1 MQIPVYPHISRDNTR
16 KRLIA
21 TYGEIIILRYLSEKA
36 KQISLHQNQIFY
48 VMKKTLVVYGS
59 STGTCQDLAER
70 IAKKLGLPSDC
81 VVDVAKLTNTQIADA
96 EALLLGSST
105 WGDGELQ
112 DDWYDGLKT
121 LKSAGLDGKTVAL
134 FGCGDSASY
143 PDTFSSAIGEIYKE
157 IADSGCTI
165 TGKVATEGYTF
176 DGSEAVIDGEF
187 VGLPLDEINE
197 SDMTDQR
204 IDTWL
209 DSIKGKLA

>member
-1 MQIPVYPHISRDNTR
+1 MSTWLNLRTR
-16 KRLIA
+16 RLP
-21 TYGEIIILRYLSEKA
+21 TLR
-36 KQISLHQNQIFY
+36 
-48 VMKKTLVVYGS
+48 
-59 STGTCQDLAER
+59 
-70 IAKKLGLPSDC
+70 
-81 VVDVAKLTNTQIADA
+81 
-96 EALLLGSST
+96 LLGTST
-105 WGDGELQ
+105 WGAGELQ

-143 PDTFSSAIGEIYKE
+143 PDTFCSAIGEIYKE

>member
-1 MQIPVYPHISRDNTR
+1 
-16 KRLIA
+16 
-21 TYGEIIILRYLSEKA
+21 
-36 KQISLHQNQIFY
+36 
-48 VMKKTLVVYGS
+48 MKKTLVVYGS

-134 FGCGDSASY
+134 FGCGDSSSFS
-143 PDTFSSAIGEIYKE
+143 DTFCSAMGEIHDGL
-157 IADSGCTI
+157 AATGCTFV
-165 TGKVATEGYTF
+165 GQVDASGYTY
-176 DGSEAVIDGEF
+176 DDSAAESGGKF
-187 VGLPLDEINE
+187 VGLALDEVNE
-197 SDMTDQR
+197 DDKTDGR
-204 IDTWL
+204 IDAWAAQL
-209 DSIKGKLA
+209 KNEGVE